1 MCSSESLVINLTRER
16 RGESHPVAIQSHSTA
31 VSFIFYQQYYS
42 SNCSQ
47 SDALQPHYRTT
58 FLFLLSSLLF
68 ISCFQST
75 SSIDFYFQAQPH
87 FAFEQLLHDYVMPH
101 AYSKKARLPFGE
113 SGERAASFCTNPYV
127 IELLGRFADS
137 LHDIFH
143 HANHR
148 ANRRSAMSK
157 GDMTEAVRLFWGS
170 FEFLLFLL
178 SLFTS
183 FKFQLLTVEHL
194 SLSLSLSFFV
204 YK

>member
-16 RGESHPVAIQSHSTA
+16 RGIKSYRDPIAA

-47 SDALQPHYRTT
+47 SDAMQPHYRTT

-157 GDMTEAVRLFWGS
+157 GDMTEAVRLVVS
-170 FEFLLFLL
+170 FHFFQV
-178 SLFTS
+178 SS
-183 FKFQLLTVEHL
+183 FNF
-194 SLSLSLSFFV
+194 
-204 YK
+204 